1 MIVLLALVL
10 NRKGVR
16 FENSFDFTL
25 SLGKT
30 GEWSPVAF
38 NHKLSHFFFFDKE
51 KYE

>member
-1 MIVLLALVL
+1 MIILLAFVL

-16 FENSFDFTL
+16 FENSFKFTL

-38 NHKLSHFFFFDKE
+38 NHKLSCFYFEKE

>member
-1 MIVLLALVL
+1 MIILLAFVL

-16 FENSFDFTL
+16 FENSFKFTL
-25 SLGKT
+25 SQFKT

-38 NHKLSHFFFFDKE
+38 NHKLSFFIFEKE

>member
-1 MIVLLALVL
+1 MITLQGFVL

-16 FENSFDFTL
+16 FENSSKFTL

-38 NHKLSHFFFFDKE
+38 NRKRKLFFLFEKE

>member
-1 MIVLLALVL
+1 MIVLQALVL

-16 FENSFDFTL
+16 FENSFKFTL

-38 NHKLSHFFFFDKE
+38 NHKLSFFIFEKE

>member
-1 MIVLLALVL
+1 MVALLTLVL

-16 FENSFDFTL
+16 FEKSSKFTL

-30 GEWSPVAF
+30 GEWSPVAI
-38 NHKLSHFFFFDKE
+38 NPKLSYFFLFEKE